1 MKGENTFN
9 GLSSQVISNIWI
21 PNQAAKVRRM
31 ETTESVTQVIFKY
44 ATQYHCSKDP
54 LLIWFHKSVSQ
65 REISLLV
72 TTFSFSEGAGS

>member
-21 PNQAAKVRRM
+21 PNQTAKVRM
-31 ETTESVTQVIFKY
+31 ETTEFVTQVIYKY

-54 LLIWFHKSVSQ
+54 LLIWFHRSVSQ